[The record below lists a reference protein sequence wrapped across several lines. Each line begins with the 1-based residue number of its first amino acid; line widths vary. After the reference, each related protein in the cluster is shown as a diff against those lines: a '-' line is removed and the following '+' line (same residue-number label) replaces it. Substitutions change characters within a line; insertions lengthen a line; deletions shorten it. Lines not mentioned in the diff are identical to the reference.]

1 MTPGPISIPCPSP
14 TDDPATANCLP
25 AQAGNLQTANSPDS
39 LLQSRADHILELIA
53 GQLNNEQ
60 HQADTTFCQSV
71 VITYDLDHLS
81 LEFGVP
87 VRHLLR
93 ACTRAMVA
101 EKLPPTCSITSDHTL
116 RCLLRPTRQGTVPE
130 RGLSPEPDSHA

>member
-1 MTPGPISIPCPSP
+1 MTTRGPISIPCPSP
-14 TDDPATANCLP
+14 TDDPDQLH
-25 AQAGNLQTANSPDS
+25 DR
-39 LLQSRADHILELIA
+39 LLARADKVLEQIA
-53 GQLNNEQ
+53 GQLNTEQ
-60 HQADTTFCQSV
+60 HQANTTWANHV
-71 VITYDLDHLS
+71 IITYDLDHLS

-116 RCLLRPTRQGTVPE
+116 RCLLRPTLKTDSSAPTNPTDSGP
-130 RGLSPEPDSHA
+130 SHA